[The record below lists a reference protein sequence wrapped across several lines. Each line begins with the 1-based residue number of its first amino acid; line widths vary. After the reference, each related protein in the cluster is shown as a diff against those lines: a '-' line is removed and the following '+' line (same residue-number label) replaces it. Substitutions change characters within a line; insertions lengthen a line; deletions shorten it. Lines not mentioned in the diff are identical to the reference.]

1 MWSQWMVDSWGYGGY
16 GPFHM
21 IIWMI
26 LGDCRRSWCRMA
38 HREGATEKKSF
49 SIVVQARLRSTA

>member
-1 MWSQWMVDSWGYGGY
+1 MIGGYGGY

-26 LGDCRRSWCRMA
+26 LVIAAAAGVVWRIVRA
-38 HREGATEKKSF
+38 QQKKSN
-49 SIVVQARLRSTA
+49 SR